1 MLCLKSYNQRHNR
14 AGGDCSELHQKN
26 TILTYL
32 PIRYPRARGIR
43 AYVGWHPLALILH
56 PPSVVLQLPYIPIST
71 MSNSSNTTACF
82 STFRSI
88 LDAALKEY
96 KKATGQDLQTH
107 PLTGEL
113 DHCDFPDAILEIF
126 QQQANALDE
135 TGKCNQTLMKW
146 LNPTVHIL
154 VMLSATPGE
163 GVGSVSF
170 SELIHTVSPSITFYF
185 QPFFC
190 GKIIFTGIYV
200 LLGVHFSPMLH
211 CLVFLVSCDKR
222 VFQVTKDVAAG
233 NDVLVNLFKRIQEFL
248 TRLNV
253 YSRIPLTNELIS
265 MLGQVMAE
273 VLSILALSTK
283 EMQQNRISELIS
295 CGYRLFGPLLIL
307 E

>member
-1 MLCLKSYNQRHNR
+1 
-14 AGGDCSELHQKN
+14 
-26 TILTYL
+26 
-32 PIRYPRARGIR
+32 
-43 AYVGWHPLALILH
+43 
-56 PPSVVLQLPYIPIST
+56 
-71 MSNSSNTTACF
+71 MSNSSNTTASF

-96 KKATGQDLQTH
+96 KKTTGQDLQTH

-154 VMLSATPGE
+154 FMFSATLGE

-170 SELIHTVSPSITFYF
+170 SELIYTVSPSITFYF

-211 CLVFLVSCDKR
+211 CPVFLVTS
-222 VFQVTKDVAAG
+222 VSF
-233 NDVLVNLFKRIQEFL
+233 
-248 TRLNV
+248 RLLRMSQQATMSLPIFSNA
-253 YSRIPLTNELIS
+253 SRHSSHVS
-265 MLGQVMAE
+265 M
-273 VLSILALSTK
+273 SILASRSRT
-283 EMQQNRISELIS
+283 N
-295 CGYRLFGPLLIL
+295 
-307 E
+307 